1 MANLPTDIAYLF
13 SQYFNQVSSYCHQTS
28 KEHGFYENGFNDG
41 EKIALMHSE
50 LSECLEAVRHGDP
63 QSEKTPEFSNGTEE
77 LADAVIRIMDYAQAK
92 GYNLGAAIIAKAKFN
107 ESRPFKHGK
116 NF

>member
-1 MANLPTDIAYLF
+1 MANLDRSIAGHF
-13 SQYFNQVSSYCHQTS
+13 IVNFNEVANYCHTTS

-63 QSEKTPEFSNGTEE
+63 KSEKVPEFSNAEEE

-92 GYNLGAAIIAKAKFN
+92 NLRVGEAVIAKAKYN
-107 ESRPFKHGK
+107 ESRPHMHGK
-116 NF
+116 KF

>member
-1 MANLPTDIAYLF
+1 MAELDTKTAD
-13 SQYFNQVSSYCHQTS
+13 YFAFVFDGVAQYCHETS
-28 KEHGFYENGFNDG
+28 KEHGFYEKGFNDG

-63 QSEKTPEFSNGTEE
+63 KSEKIPEFSHGEEE

-92 GYNLGAAIIAKAKFN
+92 GYHVGAAIIAKAKYN
-107 ESRPFKHGK
+107 ESRPYMHGK
-116 NF
+116 KF